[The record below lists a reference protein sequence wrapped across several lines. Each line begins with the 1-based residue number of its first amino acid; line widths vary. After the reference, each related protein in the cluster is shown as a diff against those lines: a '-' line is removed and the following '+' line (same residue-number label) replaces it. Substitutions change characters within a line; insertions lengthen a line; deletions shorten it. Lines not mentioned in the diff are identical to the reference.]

1 MAMNLPQKGALSR
14 GFSSWWRELRA
25 GLAETRY
32 RRRMWRWLG
41 FLGAVTGAG
50 SLAVL
55 GLFAFYMRSLP
66 PLENLERIEP
76 SLITKVY
83 GHDSTLVHE
92 FYTQRRIWRNAA
104 QFPQM
109 LKDAVFSIEDH
120 SFTQHWGVDLS
131 AYPSAIFPVLIGGR
145 ARGASTLTQQLA
157 KNLFLTPERS
167 LARKVKEVLVAIRI
181 EQTYTKDEIL
191 EFYFNQVYLG
201 AGAYGFAAAAER
213 YFSLPLDS
221 LRPAQYATLA
231 GLLQR
236 PEAYRPDRH
245 PEAGRERRNI
255 VLAAMK
261 KQGVIDGDTY
271 RAEVASPMGVS
282 EYEPP
287 AALGG
292 YFMETV
298 RQFMEKKW
306 NEDFVYNQGVKVWS
320 TLDSGLQ
327 RVAESSLV
335 ANLHKTRL
343 RIRYRTARTF
353 DMPRRL
359 KMPIDSV
366 VRHWDSTYALFDSLF
381 FRADTNAEK
390 QRFPDSLRYVH
401 AQAALILVDNATGA
415 VRALIGG
422 DNFERTKY
430 NRALQATRSP
440 GSSFKPFVY
449 AAAVDNGASPADM
462 LSDQPITIPDPVD
475 STKVWRPHN
484 FEPGF
489 EGKVSMRRALYRSM
503 NLPAIEVGMKYGL
516 GTVASYARRFGLEH
530 SVPAVPSLSI
540 GSCEATLLEMVSAYT
555 AFPNGGVRTVPYL
568 VSSIDDKAGNEVYRH
583 FPETHEVL
591 RKETA
596 WILTTMM
603 RDVNIRGTAAR
614 VWASGFDWPSGG
626 KTGTTNDYTD
636 AWYVGYTNLY
646 TCGVWVGADDH
657 KGMGRGHT
665 GSDDALPIWLDVMF
679 AAMKGKKKTE
689 FPRPEGVVQATVCTV
704 SGLVAQPF
712 CEATNTDWFLASS
725 VPTEPCSPDHHH
737 RPIAEGDISTANR
750 KSAIRSEGD
759 GEKAD
764 PRVRKTF

>member
-1 MAMNLPQKGALSR
+1 
-14 GFSSWWRELRA
+14 
-25 GLAETRY
+25 
-32 RRRMWRWLG
+32 
-41 FLGAVTGAG
+41 
-50 SLAVL
+50 
-55 GLFAFYMRSLP
+55 
-66 PLENLERIEP
+66 
-76 SLITKVY
+76 
-83 GHDSTLVHE
+83 
-92 FYTQRRIWRNAA
+92 
-104 QFPQM
+104 
-109 LKDAVFSIEDH
+109 
-120 SFTQHWGVDLS
+120 
-131 AYPSAIFPVLIGGR
+131 
-145 ARGASTLTQQLA
+145 
-157 KNLFLTPERS
+157 
-167 LARKVKEVLVAIRI
+167 
-181 EQTYTKDEIL
+181 
-191 EFYFNQVYLG
+191 
-201 AGAYGFAAAAER
+201 
-213 YFSLPLDS
+213 
-221 LRPAQYATLA
+221 
-231 GLLQR
+231 
-236 PEAYRPDRH
+236 
-245 PEAGRERRNI
+245 
-255 VLAAMK
+255 MK
-261 KQGVIDGDTY
+261 KQGVIDGETY
-271 RAEVASPMGVS
+271 RTEVASPMTVT
-282 EYEPP
+282 EYEATP
-287 AALGG
+287 ALGG

-298 RQFMEKKW
+298 RQFMEKRW

-343 RIRYRTARTF
+343 RIRYRTARNF
-353 DMPRRL
+353 DMPRHL

-366 VRHWDSTYALFDSLF
+366 VRHWDTTYARFDSLF
-381 FRADTNAEK
+381 LRADTNSEK

-401 AQAALILVDNATGA
+401 AQAALILVENATGA
-415 VRALIGG
+415 VSALIGG
-422 DNFERTKY
+422 DNFETTKY

-516 GTVASYARRFGLEH
+516 ASIASYARRFGLEH

-555 AFPNGGVRTVPYL
+555 AFPNGGVRTVPYM
-568 VSSIDDKAGNEVYRH
+568 VNSILDKSGNEVFRH

-596 WILTTMM
+596 WIMTTML
-603 RDVNIRGTAAR
+603 RDVNVRGTAAK

-636 AWYVGYTNLY
+636 AWYVGYTNQY
-646 TCGVWVGADDH
+646 TCGVWVGADNH

-679 AAMKGKKKTE
+679 AAMKGSKKVD
-689 FPRPEGVVQATVCTV
+689 FPRPSGVSQGTVCTV
-704 SGLVAQPF
+704 SGFLAQPF
-712 CEATNTDWFLASS
+712 CDATNTDWFLSS
-725 VPTEPCSPDHHH
+725 AMPSESCSPEQHQ

-750 KSAIRSEGD
+750 KAPIRTSGE
-759 GEKAD
+759 GEKVD